1 MRNKY
6 SSRMRAGKYSLPE
19 WAPGSLQIKP
29 ASNPLRL
36 AHLSLAFVGLMWV
49 LPFLYY
55 HHAYPITTFY
65 QEWGAGV
72 LGLCS
77 LPLLLTANY
86 WLSPQV
92 PRIVLLPIGL
102 MLLTLL
108 QFAFGRITHF
118 DHLLLLSLYF
128 LFAALLMMLGQRLRE
143 ELGLPFVATVLA
155 IFLVAGAELNTL
167 AGILQ
172 HYRWDTFLNSVVTVK
187 VDYAVYGNVA
197 QPNHFG
203 DYIALGLISL
213 GMLHLRLSLRIWH
226 VALLS
231 VPMLFVLVLSGGR
244 SAWLYLISALVLG
257 FIWQR
262 KNSSLKP
269 LFIYCIWI
277 FIGFALM
284 HFVVQIPWLEG
295 ARPSIT
301 SVERMFGSAWQG
313 NIRSHLWHEAVL
325 IFAQFPLMGAGFG
338 QFAYQHLQLAVTLH
352 NPGITGLYNNAHNV
366 VLQLAA
372 ETGLA
377 GVAILM
383 GTLGIW
389 FWHSV
394 VRPAQFTI
402 YHWWGYAAL
411 AVLGIH
417 SLLEYPMWY
426 AYFIGIGAVLFGLFD
441 STAYRLELRAVGR
454 LSVAVI
460 LLLGILSLVQ
470 GLQGYKHLENA
481 LSLKGMAAKDPAFVT
496 RARDELLAAHQFPL
510 FSSYAE
516 LFIANMM
523 EPSGDH
529 LQEKFE
535 LNTRALRYVPV
546 APVVYHQAWLLA
558 WSDRPLEAQDIL
570 AKAIWAYPS
579 EYKNALNELND
590 LVSKDP
596 ARFAPL
602 LEFATQKNEE
612 YRRAAVPVK

>member
-1 MRNKY
+1 M
-6 SSRMRAGKYSLPE
+6 
-19 WAPGSLQIKP
+19 LQIKSTP
-29 ASNPLRL
+29 SQLRL
-36 AHLSLAFVGLMWV
+36 AHISLSFVGLMWV

-86 WLSPQV
+86 WLTPQV

-108 QFAFGRITHF
+108 QFAVGRITHF

-128 LFAALLMMLGQRLRE
+128 LFTALLMMLGQRLRE
-143 ELGLPFVATVLA
+143 ELGLPFVVTVLA
-155 IFLVAGAELNTL
+155 IFLLAGAELNTL

-187 VDYAVYGNVA
+187 TAFSVYGNTA
-197 QPNHFG
+197 QPNH
-203 DYIALGLISL
+203 YANYLALGLISL
-213 GMLHLRLSLRIWH
+213 GLLYVRLSLRIWQ
-226 VALLS
+226 VFLLAI
-231 VPMLFVLVLSGGR
+231 PMLFVLVLSGSR
-244 SAWLYLISALVLG
+244 SAWLYLSFAVVLAWLWKRRDPSLRPILG
-257 FIWQR
+257 FALALWV
-262 KNSSLKP
+262 
-269 LFIYCIWI
+269 
-277 FIGFALM
+277 GFALM
-284 HFVVQIPWLEG
+284 HFVVQLPWLQG
-295 ARPSIT
+295 ASGSIT
-301 SVERMFGSAWQG
+301 SAERLFGEARSG
-313 NIRSHLWHEAVL
+313 SIRIHLWHEAML
-325 IFAQFPLMGAGFG
+325 IFAQFPLLGAGFG

-352 NPGITGLYNNAHNV
+352 NPDITGLYNNAHNI

-377 GVAILM
+377 GVAILV
-383 GTLGIW
+383 GTLGLW
-389 FWHSV
+389 LWHSV
-394 VRPAQFTI
+394 VRNAQFTI
-402 YHWWGYAAL
+402 YHWWGYATL

-441 STAYRLELRAVGR
+441 STSYRLELRTVGR

-460 LLLGILSLVQ
+460 LLLGVMSLVQ

-481 LSLKGMAAKDPAFVT
+481 LSFKGMSVKDPAFVT

-529 LQEKFE
+529 LQEKLE
-535 LNTRALRYVPV
+535 LNTRALSYVPV

-558 WSDRPLEAQDIL
+558 WSDRALEAQDFL
-570 AKAIWAYPS
+570 GKAIWAYPS

-590 LVSKDP
+590 LMSKDP

-612 YRRAAVPVK
+612 YRRAAVPAK